1 MNRVLAIALA
11 VLIAVGVPTTARAQS
26 AEEARREFQAIVDGL
41 NDNTFR
47 GFHDA
52 IDDKSFLN
60 RVFGTRVIEEEAR
73 DALAQSFTEAVEELF
88 VGSFPPSRRVAHGGD
103 ITGTVIAFDANGGE
117 GRAVVRYESRGYR
130 YTYHAY
136 DLSFGRGGKVT
147 IVDWYD
153 YYRGKRFSEEVGNE
167 LVRAMPGRNPVAGIL
182 EQGKPTEAQLF
193 QTGEL
198 LKTVR
203 DRNWERYFQI
213 HEGLEE
219 SLRNEP
225 YIVDQHHRI
234 CIDIAATFNFRA
246 DSASQ
251 AQVSDEDRVQ
261 AQGLAQAAA
270 RADARLDAAVDEL
283 VARFPGDARYS
294 LSLAHHYVLR
304 GRYADAIA
312 EYARFQDALGIKDGA
327 SESIKATAA
336 MALGDFV
343 KAQEYALSATE
354 VEPALEL
361 AWWTLLR
368 TRTAG
373 RDYAGATEALTE
385 LEERFGHLLI
395 PQTLR
400 RDRFLR
406 VLIEQQEYRDWRA
419 QRDAA

>member
-1 MNRVLAIALA
+1 MNRVLAIALV
-11 VLIAVGVPTTARAQS
+11 VLGAIGLPMTAGAQS
-26 AEEARREFQAIVDGL
+26 AEEAQREFQAIIDGL

-47 GFHDA
+47 RFHDA
-52 IDDKSFLN
+52 IDDRSFMN

-73 DALAQSFTEAVEELF
+73 EALAESFTEGVEELF
-88 VGSFPPSRRVAHGGD
+88 VGSFPPSRKAAHGGD
-103 ITGTVIAFDANGGE
+103 ILGTVIAFDADGGE
-117 GRAVVRYESRGYR
+117 GRAIVRYESRGYR
-130 YTYHAY
+130 YTYHSY
-136 DLSFGRGGKVT
+136 DLVFGRGGKIT

-153 YYRGKRFSEEVGNE
+153 YYRGNWFSEEIGNG
-167 LVRAMPGRNPVAGIL
+167 LVRAMPGKNPVASIL
-182 EQGKPTEAQLF
+182 EQGNPTEAQLF
-193 QTGEL
+193 QAGEL

-203 DRNWERYFQI
+203 DNNWGRYFQI

-234 CIDIAATFNFRA
+234 CIDIAARFNFQA

-251 AQVSDEDRVQ
+251 DQASDEERIQ

-270 RADARLDAAVDEL
+270 QADARLDAAVDEL
-283 VARFPGDARYS
+283 VDRFPGDARYS
-294 LSLAHHYVLR
+294 LSLAHHYILR
-304 GRYADAIA
+304 GRYADAIT
-312 EYARFQDALGIKDGA
+312 EYERFQEALGFKDGA
-327 SESIKATAA
+327 SESVKATAA
-336 MALGDFV
+336 MALGDFAR
-343 KAQEYALSATE
+343 AQAFALSATE
-354 VEPALEL
+354 AEPALEL

-373 RDYAGATEALTE
+373 EDYAGATEALTQ

-395 PQTLR
+395 PQKLR

-406 VLIEQQEYRDWRA
+406 VLIDQQEYKDWRA